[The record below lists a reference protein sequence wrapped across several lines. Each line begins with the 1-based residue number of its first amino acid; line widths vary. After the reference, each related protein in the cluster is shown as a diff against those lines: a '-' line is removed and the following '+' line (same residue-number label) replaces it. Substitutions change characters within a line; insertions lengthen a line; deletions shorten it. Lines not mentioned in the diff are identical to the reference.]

1 MRNKLASTKIQDS
14 EQIVE
19 KHWNDFENDFEN
31 DFFNDHTIELPGKI
45 GAARLQ
51 RDAIQLDDIIEVPQS
66 TIFGQ

>member
-1 MRNKLASTKIQDS
+1 MKKRPASTKIQDS

-19 KHWNDFENDFEN
+19 KHWNNFENDFEN
-31 DFFNDHTIELPGKI
+31 DFFNDLPIELPGKI

-51 RDAIQLDDIIEVPQS
+51 RDAIQLDDIIEVPQP

>member
-1 MRNKLASTKIQDS
+1 MRNKPASTKIQDS

-19 KHWNDFENDFEN
+19 KHWNDFEN

-51 RDAIQLDDIIEVPQS
+51 RDAIQLDDIIEVPQP